1 MSGPSKLFSRYLLSI
16 LLTSLTG
23 LQGPRN
29 MLSAIKREIER
40 QTDDH
45 SVTNAVYGMFIRIGS
60 KGRQKVFQ
68 KEQQEVPGAEISLFQ
83 CKRDS
88 ETVDLR
94 YLVCFQIVS
103 ELASCVSH
111 MHCTCYSVGNVSKKS
126 WIEALPLSALQKT

>member
-1 MSGPSKLFSRYLLSI
+1 
-16 LLTSLTG
+16 
-23 LQGPRN
+23 
-29 MLSAIKREIER
+29 MLSAIKREMER
-40 QTDDH
+40 QTDDY

-111 MHCTCYSVGNVSKKS
+111 MHCTCYSVWSVSKKS
-126 WIEALPLSALQKT
+126 RIEALPLSALQKT